1 MAVLLMVIACKESA
15 VEQWIIRAEENMEV
29 NADSAYRC
37 LHHAMEANGWNDELR
52 ARYALRYTQAMHKCR
67 IPLESDL
74 LINTAVEY
82 YANSNDRHRL
92 ALSLLYKG
100 LAHKQN
106 HQVEQAVEA
115 FVASEQAFEGV
126 EDNQYKALLF
136 NHYGALLMNQGVY
149 EEALVYYKESYRY
162 KLLGDS
168 LHYVVSACEQIA
180 NLYEIMEQMDSA
192 KVYYER
198 GLLYA
203 DNLNAKKRQ
212 YKDLLLHDYA
222 TFLIRCKE
230 FGESERLLTEC
241 LTNMEDMSNLPT
253 LYSALTT
260 LYYVKGDLVKAL
272 FYGRQI
278 LGSDDSLTVCGG
290 YLRLYNIYKSIGN
303 MDSAVHYHDL
313 YRQYHS
319 DIVMRKQTA
328 KVAAIPN
335 RVKSSQLETE
345 NQTLTGWRLWL
356 AIALGGVSV
365 VAMVVYVCIKRKH
378 SFEQAEKERELA
390 ESQTSLADTQNLL
403 TQTKVDLGQTKGVL
417 THRTHAFDRMKQ
429 SLEEIKK
436 KHQEEI
442 KLLKEEIKK
451 LKADI
456 RDLKSNDRRRNH
468 AEAELMQHVKSLD
481 KQLKTQTKKLQQV
494 ECQREI
500 DLRIEY
506 FMASGWDS
514 VAVDLLLQLRLNK
527 KGTFKYDIRA
537 REHLPLLKELLQR
550 ENPELLAQL
559 VQCKLEENRMI
570 LCCLIALGL
579 DDVDMMARAACLAP
593 NSVKTYRKECRE
605 LLDSLTSYKLVAHH

>member
-1 MAVLLMVIACKESA
+1 MKICLTMAVLLMVIACKESA

-37 LHHAMEANGWNDELR
+37 LHHAVETNGWNDELR

-67 IPLESDL
+67 IPLESDS

-92 ALSLLYKG
+92 SLSLLYKG
-100 LAHKQN
+100 LVHKQK

-115 FVASEQAFEGV
+115 FVASERAFEGV

-136 NHYGALLMNQGVY
+136 NHYGSLLMKQGVY
-149 EEALVYYKESYRY
+149 EEALVYYKKTAQYEL
-162 KLLGDS
+162 KGDS
-168 LHYVVSACEQIA
+168 IHYVVSTCGQIA
-180 NLYEIMEQMDSA
+180 KLYELMDWPDSA
-192 KVYYER
+192 KAYYER
-198 GLLYA
+198 GMIYGKNLSEGKERICYLLQNNYA
-203 DNLNAKKRQ
+203 VFLMNRRE
-212 YKDLLLHDYA
+212 YA
-222 TFLIRCKE
+222 E
-230 FGESERLLTEC
+230 AERLLTEC
-241 LTNMEDMSNLPT
+241 LGQITDSVYCYT

-260 LYYVKGDLVKAL
+260 LYYEKKELKKSL

-345 NQTLTGWRLWL
+345 NQALTGWRLWL
-356 AIALGGVSV
+356 AIALGSVSV
-365 VAMVVYVCIKRKH
+365 VAMVVYICIKRKH
-378 SFEQAEKERELA
+378 SLEQAEKERELA

-417 THRTHAFDRMKQ
+417 THRTHAFDRMKK
-429 SLEEIKK
+429 SLEEMKK

-442 KLLKEEIKK
+442 KLLKEEIQK

-468 AEAELMQHVKSLD
+468 AEAELVQHVKSLD

-537 REHLPLLKELLQR
+537 TEHLPLLKELLLQ
-550 ENPELLAQL
+550 ENSELLAQL

-605 LLDSLTSYKLVAHH
+605 LLDSLTS